1 MIALIL
7 IPVYLTINYIVLN
20 RTLKYL
26 GAWHDVFKK
35 RKTKIII
42 GSVYVVFMFS
52 PLLGFMIKSEPWHVF
67 FKVMGNY
74 WLGIFEVSI
83 VSLLIYG
90 ILWICL
96 RFTFWRGKPY
106 DIRRLKYG
114 GTAVVL
120 AVMMLCSYG
129 FAHSGTIKINK

>member
-52 PLLGFMIKSEPWHVF
+52 PLLGFMIKSEPWHV
-67 FKVMGNY
+67 
-74 WLGIFEVSI
+74 
-83 VSLLIYG
+83 LLAGHI
-90 ILWICL
+90 
-96 RFTFWRGKPY
+96 
-106 DIRRLKYG
+106 
-114 GTAVVL
+114 
-120 AVMMLCSYG
+120 
-129 FAHSGTIKINK
+129 

>member
-42 GSVYVVFMFS
+42 GSV
-52 PLLGFMIKSEPWHVF
+52 
-67 FKVMGNY
+67 
-74 WLGIFEVSI
+74 
-83 VSLLIYG
+83 
-90 ILWICL
+90 
-96 RFTFWRGKPY
+96 
-106 DIRRLKYG
+106 
-114 GTAVVL
+114 
-120 AVMMLCSYG
+120 
-129 FAHSGTIKINK
+129 